1 MQFYSKKDLKI
12 TQQRTLWDP
21 SICIL
26 RSLSRNRKDP
36 VSTGDQLLG
45 YGSNPTSVKHR
56 VVENEGVGNR
66 EPWTF
71 HEQRSAPAKEV
82 KFGPQSENLNCSE
95 GSKNKG

>member
-21 SICIL
+21 SIYIL

-36 VSTGDQLLG
+36 VSTGTK
-45 YGSNPTSVKHR
+45 SNSVKHR